1 MPDEEGLRLM
11 THLEIEDLI
20 SAAHDL
26 PVSDLDHLAGCGH
39 CQAEVERW
47 QFAAEGLPVPT
58 IVKRRLS
65 VRIFS
70 VVVALLM
77 LISLSPEFIALIR

>member
-1 MPDEEGLRLM
+1 MT

-26 PVSDLDHLAGCGH
+26 PVSDLDHLAGCGQ

-47 QFAAEGLPVPT
+47 QFAADGLPVPT
-58 IVKRRLS
+58 IVRRRLPI
-65 VRIFS
+65 RIAS
-70 VVVALLM
+70 VVVALL
-77 LISLSPEFIALIR
+77 LLVSLSPEFIALIR

>member
-1 MPDEEGLRLM
+1 MEVV
-11 THLEIEDLI
+11 THLELEDLI
-20 SAAHDL
+20 SAANYL
-26 PVSDLDHLAGCGH
+26 PVSDQDHLAGCRH

-58 IVKRRLS
+58 IVRRGLPIKIAS
-65 VRIFS
+65 I
-70 VVVALLM
+70 VVALLL

>member
-1 MPDEEGLRLM
+1 M
-11 THLEIEDLI
+11 THLELEDLI
-20 SAAHDL
+20 SAANDL

-47 QFAAEGLPVPT
+47 QFAAEGLPTPT
-58 IVKRRLS
+58 LVRRRLPVKIAS
-65 VRIFS
+65 I
-70 VVVALLM
+70 VVALLM